1 MTKKLLLPRLP
12 NKPLCLLN
20 NAEIKLIFENFPI
33 NKWALLS
40 IMVSSGMTLADALNL
55 KLADVDF
62 NFEPTRITMKRKMT
76 GLRYVTFLSKDA
88 TLLLK
93 LHIKTNNLVG
103 NDDILFPWKTEK
115 ITRLWRKALGDAE
128 IEKMS
133 IFALRRFFYV
143 TARRKAENHFIVDLL
158 VGHIV
163 PEMRT
168 PEFSHSITYL
178 ESFFRQIEPELRIF
192 NFS

>member
-103 NDDILFPWKTEK
+103 NIISMENRKNHASLEK
-115 ITRLWRKALGDAE
+115 
-128 IEKMS
+128 S
-133 IFALRRFFYV
+133 IR
-143 TARRKAENHFIVDLL
+143 
-158 VGHIV
+158 
-163 PEMRT
+163 
-168 PEFSHSITYL
+168 
-178 ESFFRQIEPELRIF
+178 
-192 NFS
+192 